1 MPSSFLL
8 ESGAVASPTRPAP
21 VPGQAP
27 GSWSR
32 ERSAGGFT
40 LIEVIGALVI
50 FSVGVLMV
58 FQVSGALG
66 TQMRYAGARSELA
79 VMAGERLD
87 SLAALPISSLTPGT
101 TVDTVT
107 MVGMEYECTVLITS
121 VTPVL
126 SRIDVSLAA
135 IDGYGP
141 SHSVTSY
148 ASEPW

>member
-1 MPSSFLL
+1 MS
-8 ESGAVASPTRPAP
+8 
-21 VPGQAP
+21 P
-27 GSWSR
+27 GSWSKG
-32 ERSAGGFT
+32 SAGGFT

-50 FSVGVLMV
+50 FSVGILMI

-87 SLAALPISSLTPGT
+87 SLEALPLSSLSPGT

-107 MVGMEYECTVLITS
+107 TTGFEYECTVVVTS

-126 SRIDVSLAA
+126 SRIDVSLVS
-135 IDGYGP
+135 IDGQGP